1 LQIGG
6 VVYNK
11 FKSRRFWIAMW
22 ATVNVTIIM
31 HYALWKS
38 LDLSWMTSVM
48 SFLLGIIGAYVGIE
62 SWNKP
67 KMKG

>member
-1 LQIGG
+1 
-6 VVYNK
+6 
-11 FKSRRFWIAMW
+11 MW
-22 ATVNVTIIM
+22 ATANVTIIM
-31 HYALWKS
+31 HYALWKA